1 MRAPRRSLPL
11 LFVFLFLSCSH
22 PPKPSFPTT
31 DNPAVP
37 AALVVEKEI
46 SGVILGKPLRRP
58 FGLAVDAGGR
68 VYVSDAGNSRV
79 IKFDPDLKP
88 EREIGG
94 YGAQEG
100 LFDRPS
106 FLTVDRDLSLLVSDE
121 GNRRICRYDSYL
133 QFVEALPFYDSEDPL
148 KFGYPSGVALTEYG
162 EVWIADRERNRIV
175 VYDNVGAFDRFVGD
189 FGYPGGQ
196 VISPEKI
203 IRDGRGNFIVC
214 DGGNR
219 RLVVYDEYGNFSF
232 EIKDDSFEYPA
243 AVVNKNGHLWLLDGG
258 SSQIY
263 YLDALGKKIF
273 TTGPNLT
280 GSSQPVKNPSDIT
293 LLNDGRLLIS
303 DSGNNRL
310 LVCRVVYESE

>member
-1 MRAPRRSLPL
+1 MRVLRRSQPL
-11 LFVFLFLSCSH
+11 LFAFLFLSCSH
-22 PPKPSFPTT
+22 PPKPSFSTD
-31 DNPAVP
+31 DNPALP
-37 AALVVEKEI
+37 AALVVEREI
-46 SGVILGKPLRRP
+46 SGMILGKPLRYP

-79 IKFDPDLKP
+79 IKFDPNLKP

-106 FLTVDRDLSLLVSDE
+106 YLTVDRELSLLVSDE

-148 KFGYPSGVALTEYG
+148 KFGYPSGIALTEYG
-162 EVWIADRERNRIV
+162 EVWAADRERNRIV
-175 VYDNVGAFDRFVGD
+175 VYDNVGTFDRFVGD

-196 VISPEKI
+196 VANPEKI
-203 IRDGRGNFIVC
+203 IKDIRGNFIVC

-219 RLVVYDEYGNFSF
+219 RLVVYDEYGNFSS
-232 EIKDDSFEYPA
+232 EITDESLQYPVA
-243 AVVNKNGHLWLLDGG
+243 AVSENHHLWILDSASGKVYHFD
-258 SSQIY
+258 SR
-263 YLDALGKKIF
+263 GKKDF
-273 TTGPNLT
+273 EAGPRLAGT
-280 GSSQPVKNPSDIT
+280 LIDLKEPSDIV
-293 LLNDGRLLIS
+293 LLSSGRLIIS

-310 LVCRVVYESE
+310 LVCRVIYEGE